1 MVHGRRGVRP
11 VRTGPR
17 RRGARPDVRTLIG
30 VDGGGFAVSVGGGQ
44 PTSWLLETQG
54 LDQATTVELAAAA
67 VAVGS

>member
-1 MVHGRRGVRP
+1 MHGRGGCVP
-11 VRTGPR
+11 SGDDLGDAALGPMS
-17 RRGARPDVRTLIG
+17 GTLIG

-67 VAVGS
+67 VEVGE